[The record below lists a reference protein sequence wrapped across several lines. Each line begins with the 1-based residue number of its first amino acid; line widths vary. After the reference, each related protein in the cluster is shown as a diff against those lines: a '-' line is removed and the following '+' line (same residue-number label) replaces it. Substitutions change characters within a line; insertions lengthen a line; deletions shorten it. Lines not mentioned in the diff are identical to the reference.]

1 MLNRRQFVSASGLL
15 LPGFAAAPSALAQAP
30 ASTLPPAYLQ
40 LPNRSAE
47 AHPISLTEREQRYE
61 RAQQKMHAAGLDA
74 IVLAGGTSL
83 VYFTGIHWWNSE
95 RLFVCVLPR
104 TGAPFYVAPAFEEE
118 RVRAR
123 MAEAPGGHFSRVYTW
138 QEQENPY
145 ALVARGLAEMDLR
158 TGHLGIEER
167 MPFVF
172 ADGIRSAA
180 AGFTIASATA
190 VTAGCRSIKSPAELA
205 LMQLANEITLAVYRA
220 TWQSI
225 TPGVTNRQVTDW
237 IAAAYERSGFP
248 GEASCQVDAW
258 TALPHGAPQPQTI
271 HENSIV
277 MLDDGC
283 IVQGYQSDITRT
295 FVMGKATDPMKK
307 VFAIVHQAQGA
318 ALAAARPGVACGE
331 VDAAARKVIV
341 DAGFGPEYRFFTHR
355 VGHGIGM
362 DMHEWP
368 YLVQGNP
375 LPLAAN
381 MTFSDEP
388 GIYQRDAFGIRLE
401 DDMHITEDG
410 ARLFTPQCLS
420 LEQPFAAG

>member
-15 LPGFAAAPSALAQAP
+15 LPALAAAPASLAETATSA
-30 ASTLPPAYLQ
+30 LPPAYLQ
-40 LPNRSAE
+40 LPNRSSE

-61 RAQQKMHAAGLDA
+61 RAQEKMHAAGLDA

-145 ALVARGLAEMDLR
+145 MLVARGLAEMDLR

-172 ADGIRSAA
+172 SDGIRSAA
-180 AGFTIASATA
+180 PGFTLSSATP

-205 LMQLANEITLAVYRA
+205 LMQLANEVTLAVYRA
-220 TWQSI
+220 TWRSI
-225 TPGVTNRQVTDW
+225 TPGVTNRQITDW
-237 IAAAYERSGFP
+237 IAAAYARCGFP

-295 FVMGKATDPMKK
+295 FVVGKATDRMKQ
-307 VFAIVHQAQGA
+307 VFAIVHRAQSA

-331 VDAAARKVIV
+331 VDAAARKVIT
-341 DAGFGPEYRFFTHR
+341 DAGFGPGYTFFTHR

-410 ARLFTPQCLS
+410 ARLFTPQS
-420 LEQPFAAG
+420 PSIEQPFATG